1 MYTRTH
7 SDFCDKEVCVDCITI
22 NGDSSSTANSAMSY
36 DHYPEK
42 ARVLRGIDVAWQLS
56 EFSDD
61 YPCGRLSEAMLFI
74 SSAIGG

>member
-7 SDFCDKEVCVDCITI
+7 SHFCDKEVCVDCLTI
-22 NGDSSSTANSAMSY
+22 NGDSSSTANSAMFY

-42 ARVLRGIDVAWQLS
+42 ARAVRGVNVAWQLK

-61 YPCGRLSEAMLFI
+61 YPCGIMSEAMLFI
-74 SSAIGG
+74 EA